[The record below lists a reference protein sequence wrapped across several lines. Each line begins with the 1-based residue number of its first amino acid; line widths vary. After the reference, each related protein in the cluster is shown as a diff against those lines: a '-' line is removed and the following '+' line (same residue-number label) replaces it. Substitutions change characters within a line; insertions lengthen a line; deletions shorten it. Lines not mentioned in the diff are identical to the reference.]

1 MNIAKQSSI
10 KTLRSLQHLSQLAPT
25 RRWIC
30 NSSPSLILKQSLL
43 LSNHLSP
50 PSRSSPLPSLL
61 LFAVRH
67 LCTNRDPISRYEI
80 APPINWGIR
89 IVPEEKAYIVERFGR
104 YVKTL
109 TPGIHLLVPLVDRI
123 AYVHSLKEEAI
134 PIPEQLVITKDNVQ
148 ILIEGVLYVKIV
160 NPRLASYG
168 VENPLYAVVQLA
180 QITMRSEL
188 GKITLDRAFEERST
202 LNAKIV
208 VAINETAK
216 DWGLKC
222 LRYDISE
229 MILDSE
235 VRTAMEMQAEA
246 EHKKRA
252 LVLESEGERQAQ
264 INIADGKKYSLI
276 LASEGERQAQI
287 NIADGKKY
295 SLILASEGERQAQ
308 INIADWKK
316 YSLNLASEGERQAQI
331 NIADGNK
338 YSLILASEEASAI
351 FARAQATAQ
360 ATVKVSE
367 ALKEHGGVEAAC
379 LRMAE
384 EYLHAF
390 CNIAEEGITV
400 SLPTNTTDLANAMA
414 VALQMYK
421 NEIVG
426 AESAGNAL
434 HQISPPEYEGKM
446 KNITTPSDE
455 SRNESKASNVDPV
468 GEPTFSLQS
477 SKKDNQ
483 SSSMQLSS
491 FSNGKVCCACRL
503 C

>member
-287 NIADGKKY
+287 NIADG
-295 SLILASEGERQAQ
+295 
-308 INIADWKK
+308 
-316 YSLNLASEGERQAQI
+316 
-331 NIADGNK
+331 NK
-338 YSLILASEEASAI
+338 YSLILASEVEASAI